1 MEGLAACIA
10 LHKQPSWIGVSMTAG
25 NLLFIALVFI
35 VVFVISLDPIASAAA
50 AVVIFVISWVI
61 ETLGDVMDR

>member
-1 MEGLAACIA
+1 
-10 LHKQPSWIGVSMTAG
+10 MTAG